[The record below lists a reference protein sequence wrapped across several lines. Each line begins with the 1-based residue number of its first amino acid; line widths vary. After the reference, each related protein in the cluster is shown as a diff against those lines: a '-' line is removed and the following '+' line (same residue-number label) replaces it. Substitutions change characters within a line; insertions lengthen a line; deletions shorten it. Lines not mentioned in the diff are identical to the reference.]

1 MGILILNK
9 SINYRLLLLVIIV
22 VLLDFSIFA
31 GNLIEADGFVMYQ
44 NDSGDIADEAV
55 VGKVKKNFGWGKVFR
70 EYPVKCT
77 FQYNNGSITNG
88 YTRVYRYVGR

>member
-1 MGILILNK
+1 
-9 SINYRLLLLVIIV
+9 
-22 VLLDFSIFA
+22 
-31 GNLIEADGFVMYQ
+31 MYQ